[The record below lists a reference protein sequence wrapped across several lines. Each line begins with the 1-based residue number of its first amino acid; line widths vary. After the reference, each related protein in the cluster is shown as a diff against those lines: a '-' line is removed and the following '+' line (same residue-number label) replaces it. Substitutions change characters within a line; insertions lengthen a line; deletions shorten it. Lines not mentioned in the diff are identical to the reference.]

1 MNAARH
7 LAIMAAL
14 LIGLAACGK
23 KGPPE
28 VPKAEPPPA
37 ATSEPAP
44 ATAE

>member
-1 MNAARH
+1 MTMNAARH

-28 VPKAEPPPA
+28 VPKAEPPPP
-37 ATSEPAP
+37 ATSE
-44 ATAE
+44 

>member
-7 LAIMAAL
+7 LVIMATL

-37 ATSEPAP
+37 TSEAAP